1 MAHVREADLVCP
13 GCGASADAAERFC
26 AGCGLPLVLDAA
38 RQAGPP
44 ESAEV
49 SERRRRLRKIAPQ
62 LAEGPLVKVAWVRNQ
77 AEGEFIQG
85 LLLEEGVPS
94 LLRRSPGFDVPDM
107 LFAGPRDVMVAASG
121 VDVACEALLDARLI
135 EPATGGGRRAVVRPW
150 PLLAGLLCLLAA
162 GLAVIWA
169 LTLVL
174 H

>member
-1 MAHVREADLVCP
+1 VGRVQGAELVCP
-13 GCGASADAAERFC
+13 GCGASAGPDERFC
-26 AGCGLPLVLDAA
+26 AGCGLPLVLEAGA
-38 RQAGPP
+38 QAGPP

-49 SERRRRLRKIAPQ
+49 SERRRRLRKVAPQ
-62 LAEGPLVKVAWVRNQ
+62 LAEGPLMKVAWVRNQ

-121 VDVACEALLDARLI
+121 VDVAREALLDARLI
-135 EPATGGGRRAVVRPW
+135 EPAAEGRRAVVRPW
-150 PLLAGLLCLLAA
+150 PLLAGLLCLLVA
-162 GLAVIWA
+162 GIAVIWA
-169 LTLVL
+169 LSLVV